1 MRVVKVT
8 GKLQVTIPKD
18 LAEIA
23 GISVG
28 DLVTIELAQNDSLII
43 RKLKDLEKAAE
54 IEISVGDSVTVK
66 FRQDGSVMMK
76 KLVLLEELAGAL
88 NPGRKVEHLAEE
100 LDQERKAAERQS
112 PL

>member
-8 GKLQVTIPKD
+8 RKLQVTIPKD
-18 LAEIA
+18 LAEVA

-28 DLVTIELAQNDSLII
+28 DLVTVDLAQDGSLMI
-43 RKLKDLEKAAE
+43 RKLDL
-54 IEISVGDSVTVK
+54 
-66 FRQDGSVMMK
+66 F
-76 KLVLLEELAGAL
+76 EELAGAL

-100 LDQERKAAERQS
+100 LDQERKSAERQS